1 MHPPRR
7 KRILQGP
14 QIVDQLAEWLLRHCP
29 FTALALL
36 VVVVAGSAIAIPRP
50 LVFVT
55 IVALADVTV
64 NIVRA
69 RRQPRAAARPKLMR
83 TNAPA

>member
-7 KRILQGP
+7 KRVLQGP
-14 QIVDQLAEWLLRHCP
+14 QFVDHLTEWLLRHCP

-36 VVVVAGSAIAIPRP
+36 VLVVAGSAIPIPRP

-55 IVALADVTV
+55 IVALADVAV
-64 NIVRA
+64 NVVRA
-69 RRQPRAAARPKLMR
+69 RRQPREAARPKLMR